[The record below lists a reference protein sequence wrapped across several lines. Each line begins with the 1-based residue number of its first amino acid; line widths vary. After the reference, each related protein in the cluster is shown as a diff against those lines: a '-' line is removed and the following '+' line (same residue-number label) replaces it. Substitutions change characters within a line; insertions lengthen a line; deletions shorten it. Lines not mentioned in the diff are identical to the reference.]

1 MTTIRKERNQPLT
14 FDEAAEPASTAVSR
28 PGGGGQYDRA
38 RRRRSKRSGRQRGC
52 WVYIPGEELAKTGH
66 GELEQGP
73 PAYRVW
79 GSPRGRV
86 VVQLYGEV

>member
-1 MTTIRKERNQPLT
+1 MSVTR
-14 FDEAAEPASTAVSR
+14 EAASAAVS
-28 PGGGGQYDRA
+28 PPSTGGQYDRA
-38 RRRRSKRSGRQRGC
+38 RRRRSKRSGRQTGC

-66 GELEQGP
+66 GEGEP

-79 GSPRGRV
+79 GNDRGRV